1 MARLSTC
8 KLCGCKLMKED
19 KHTYSNKTYCKKC
32 LDIKIKESNEYNTL
46 ISSICNYFGDDKPT
60 GLVLKQIKDYKETF
74 GYTYSGI
81 SYCLWYITDILN
93 KTLDK
98 KYGIALVK
106 YEYENAKIYYGNQE
120 KIRNSIESSN
130 KEVKEIIKKVKINN
144 KSIKHKFLLN
154 LDEVN

>member
-8 KLCGCKLMKED
+8 KLCGCKLTKEE
-19 KHTYSNKTYCKKC
+19 KYTHSNKTYCKSC
-32 LDIKIKESNEYNTL
+32 YDAKIKEFNEYNAL
-46 ISSICNYFGDDKPT
+46 VSSICKYFGEDKPT
-60 GLVLKQIKDYKETF
+60 GLILKQIKDYKENF
-74 GYTYSGI
+74 GYTYNGV

-93 KTLDK
+93 RTLEK

-106 YEYENAKIYYGNQE
+106 YEYENAKMYYNNQE
-120 KIRNSIESSN
+120 KISNSVQNSN
-130 KEVKEIIKKVKINN
+130 NETKEVMRKVKINN